1 MTKQEENWELMTI
14 LSIPWHEAAKITDA
28 TDRRFLLE
36 KCTQVKAI
44 LKDAEA
50 QKQQVLEE
58 RSNIITPTQPTII

>member
-14 LSIPWHEAAKITDA
+14 LSIPWHEASKINDA
-28 TDRRFLLE
+28 DDRKFLLE

-44 LKDAEA
+44 LKEAEA

-58 RSNIITPTQPTII
+58 RSNIIMPQSTII